1 MVGCDLLD
9 LKCIFVS
16 ELVGSVTL
24 AVVLAAMLFF
34 IFASRVKIGF
44 RTTIVI
50 SIPILLLF
58 GLAIGSF
65 SALYGFL
72 TLFIGVIIAVI
83 FQKMVGNK

>member
-1 MVGCDLLD
+1 MAGCDLLD

-24 AVVLAAMLFF
+24 AVVIASMLFF

>member
-1 MVGCDLLD
+1 MAACDLLD
-9 LKCIFVS
+9 LRCIFVS
-16 ELVGSVTL
+16 ELVGSVVL

-34 IFASRVKIGF
+34 IFASKVKIGF
-44 RTTIVI
+44 RTTVVV
-50 SIPILLLF
+50 SIPIILLF

-72 TLFIGVIIAVI
+72 TLFIGIIIAVI

>member
-1 MVGCDLLD
+1 MVACDLLD
-9 LKCIFVS
+9 LRCIFVS

-34 IFASRVKIGF
+34 IFSSRIKIGF
-44 RTTIVI
+44 RTTIVV

-65 SALYGFL
+65 SALYAFL
-72 TLFIGVIIAVI
+72 TLFIGIIIAII
-83 FQKMVGNK
+83 FQRMIGNK